1 MFYAQPFFEIFL
13 EHQIGVT
20 IDTIV
25 QFETKEDQNDMSDA
39 KLQRTIL
46 RFKSKIESGAY
57 YEAHQTLRTITNRY
71 VKSNQYNDAIDL
83 LYQGSSILSSNKEYA
98 SASDLIS
105 YLITVY
111 EESDTKCTNEGSNK
125 DYKLKLI
132 ELISLLPDT
141 DPSLPDLAKNS
152 ISWSQTDKYKFGD
165 CDLHHAFGI
174 KFLNSVK
181 DESHNITEDDRQKLF
196 AYAESH
202 LILGTHESLPF
213 YINFLYQWFGETK
226 NSVDPG
232 IFMSRAVIN
241 YAYLKN
247 VKFVQE
253 SVNKFMSKLIV
264 DHKDYE
270 VIEEGES
277 KIYYYQDPDYQF
289 VNFLQLLSITLTK
302 ENAGPKFMKL
312 YEQYKSMLIKFG
324 SLGPV
329 EYLGRLYF
337 GLNLGNPQGNQ
348 NMLANLMG
356 GLFK

>member
-1 MFYAQPFFEIFL
+1 
-13 EHQIGVT
+13 
-20 IDTIV
+20 
-25 QFETKEDQNDMSDA
+25 MSEA

-71 VKSNQYNDAIDL
+71 VKSNQYSDAIDL

-105 YLITVY
+105 YLINVY
-111 EESDTKCTNEGSNK
+111 EESGIKCTNEGSNK

-141 DPSLPDLAKNS
+141 DPSLPDLAKQS
-152 ISWSQTDKYKFGD
+152 IGWSQTDKLKFGD
-165 CDLHHAFGI
+165 CDLHHTLGA

-181 DESHNITEDDRQKLF
+181 DESNNLTEDDRQKLF

-202 LILGTHESLPF
+202 LILGTHESLPV
-213 YINFLYQWFGETK
+213 YIDFLYQWFEDSK
-226 NSVDPG
+226 DNVDPG
-232 IFMSRAVIN
+232 VFMSRAVIN
-241 YAYLKN
+241 YSYLKN

-253 SVNKFMSKLIV
+253 SIKKFMSKLIAE
-264 DHKDYE
+264 HEDYE
-270 VIEEGES
+270 VIEESES
-277 KIYYYQDPDYQF
+277 KIYYYQDPNFQF
-289 VNFLQLLSITLTK
+289 VNFLQLLSITLVK
-302 ENAGPKFMKL
+302 ENAGQKFMKL
-312 YEQYKSMLIKFG
+312 YHEYKNVLVKYE

-329 EYLGRLYF
+329 EYLGKLYF
-337 GLNLGNPQGNQ
+337 GLNLGNPQGGQ